1 MDDDDLSPL
10 VLDIMRCVCR
20 LLLDC
25 FVRGE
30 EAFVAMA
37 MRCCNVIEALEDDVI
52 GGTKAEEADGNMTA
66 AFAARNP
73 METNDSVLLLQ
84 DDGCFSDTLG

>member
-1 MDDDDLSPL
+1 MLLDDDLSPL

-20 LLLDC
+20 LLLGC

-30 EAFVAMA
+30 AFVAML
-37 MRCCNVIEALEDDVI
+37 RCCNVIEALEDDVI
-52 GGTKAEEADGNMTA
+52 GGTKAEEADGNMAT